1 MSRYTGPRLR
11 LVRRFGQQLPGLTRK
26 GEGARQNPPGQHGQ
40 QAGRRGR
47 ASDYRLR
54 LLEKQ
59 KLRFNYGLGERQLRS
74 YFRAAAQ
81 RKGNTGEN
89 LLAMLESRLDN
100 VVFRI
105 GFAPTVAA
113 ARQLVSHGHVQ
124 VNAHRVDIPSYLC
137 RPGDV
142 ITLRERSRQ
151 HPVVTETLQDPSLSL
166 PDYLDYDGEKLAATV
181 KRAPERADI
190 PLEVQENFVVEFYS
204 RVG

>member
-26 GEGARQNPPGQHGQ
+26 GEGARQGPPGQHGQ
-40 QAGRRGR
+40 RRVR

-59 KLRFNYGLGERQLRS
+59 KLRYNYGLSERQLRN
-74 YFRAAAQ
+74 YFHAAAQ

-89 LLAMLESRLDN
+89 LLSMIESRLDN
-100 VVFRI
+100 VVFRL
-105 GFAPTVAA
+105 GFAPTIPA

-124 VNAHRVDIPSYLC
+124 VNGQRVDIPSYLC

-142 ITLRERSRQ
+142 IAPREKARENTLIKDS
-151 HPVVTETLQDPSLSL
+151 LQDPTLSL
-166 PDYLDYDGEKLAATV
+166 PDYLEYNSEQMSGTV
-181 KRAPERADI
+181 KRAPERADV
-190 PLEVQENFVVEFYS
+190 PLELQENFVVEFYS

>member
-11 LVRRFGQQLPGLTRK
+11 IVRRFGQQLPGLTRK
-26 GEGARQNPPGQHGQ
+26 GEGARQNPPGQHGT
-40 QAGRRGR
+40 RRVR

-54 LLEKQ
+54 LIEKQ
-59 KLRFNYGLGERQLRS
+59 KLRYNYGLTERQLRN

-89 LLAMLESRLDN
+89 LLSVIESRLDN

-105 GFAPTVAA
+105 GFAPTIPA
-113 ARQLVSHGHVQ
+113 ARQLVSHGHIQ
-124 VNAHRVDIPSYLC
+124 VNGHRVDIASYLC

-142 ITLRERSRQ
+142 IAPHAGARQ
-151 HPVVTETLQDPSLSL
+151 KAVIQDSLQDPSLSL
-166 PDYLDYDGEKLAATV
+166 PDYLEYDTEKQAATY
-181 KRAPERADI
+181 KRAPERTDI